1 MSAVIAGKPAT
12 PAPERATLRH
22 QLLISLLAPIV
33 LVTIISAAVTYY
45 FAFNFAT
52 LAYDNSLFDSALDI
66 SRQTRELQG
75 RPHVDLPSAALDM
88 LESDTHDSIF
98 YLVNDATGAFVAG
111 HRGLPLPAEEVSTS
125 KPLYYDGSY
134 RGNPV
139 RIAALRAT
147 AIGGAADQQVLI
159 LVGETLNK
167 RRTLATEVLLGILL
181 PELLL
186 IALVG
191 ALVWYGIAR
200 GLRPLATLQQEIGS
214 RSHRDL
220 SPLPEQNAPG
230 EVRALVRAM
239 NELLARLSSALAAQ
253 QRFIADAA
261 HQLRTPLAGIK
272 TQAELA
278 LRQQAMADVH
288 HTLLQLNTAT
298 GQTTHL
304 VNQLLS
310 LARAEPGATHA
321 KALQR
326 IDLDALARDT
336 TTEWVPRA
344 IERNIDLGYDVSA
357 DEIANA
363 IAHATAGV
371 ATRAQGERPA
381 LIDGDALFVREML
394 TNLLDNAV
402 RYTQTGGRVTVR
414 VGAGAEGVRLSIED
428 NGPGIPAAER
438 ERVFERFHRVLGSG
452 AEGCGLGLAIVR
464 EIAQSH
470 SARVSLVA
478 GAHGI
483 GTLVTIV
490 FPRAA

>member
-1 MSAVIAGKPAT
+1 MSAVINERAHA

-22 QLLISLLAPIV
+22 QLLISLLAPVV
-33 LVTIISAAVTYY
+33 LVTLLSAVVTYY
-45 FAFNFAT
+45 YAYNFAT
-52 LAYDNSLFDSALDI
+52 LAYDYSLFDSALDI
-66 SRQTRELQG
+66 SRQTRSREG
-75 RPHVDLPSAALDM
+75 APHLDLPSAALDM

-98 YLVNDATGAFVAG
+98 YLVNDAKGAFVAG
-111 HRGLPLPAEEVSTS
+111 HRGLPLPAEEVPPPG
-125 KPLYYDGSY
+125 KPLYYDGNY

-139 RIAALRAT
+139 RIAAIHAS
-147 AIGGAADQQVLI
+147 AIDAPADAAPILI

-167 RRTLATEVLLGILL
+167 RRTLANEVLLGMLV

-191 ALVWYGIAR
+191 ALVWYGIER

-230 EVRALVRAM
+230 EVRALIRAM
-239 NELLARLSSALAAQ
+239 NDLLARLASALSAQ

-278 LRQQAMADVH
+278 LRQQKMDEVQ

-310 LARAEPGATHA
+310 LARAEPGAARTQA
-321 KALQR
+321 MQR
-326 IDLDALARDT
+326 LDLEELVRDT

-344 IERNIDLGYDVSA
+344 LERNIDLGFDGTA
-357 DEIANA
+357 DGT
-363 IAHATAGV
+363 AHATIEG
-371 ATRAQGERPA
+371 
-381 LIDGDALFVREML
+381 DGLFIKEML
-394 TNLLDNAV
+394 VNLLDNAI
-402 RYTQTGGRVTVR
+402 RYTQSGGRVTVR
-414 VGAGAEGVRLSIED
+414 VTAGDDHVLLSIED
-428 NGPGIPAAER
+428 NGPGIPADER
-438 ERVFERFHRVLGSG
+438 NRVFERFHRVLGTG

-464 EIAQSH
+464 EIAQGH
-470 SARVSLVA
+470 NAEVHLAA
-478 GAHGI
+478 GAQGA
-483 GTLVTIV
+483 GTLVSIV
-490 FPRAA
+490 FPRVA

>member
-1 MSAVIAGKPAT
+1 VSAVIPGQAPA

-33 LVTIISAAVTYY
+33 LVTLISAVVTYY
-45 FAFNFAT
+45 YAFNFAT
-52 LAYDNSLFDSALDI
+52 LAYDYSLFDSALDI
-66 SRQTRELQG
+66 SRQTRVSEG
-75 RPHVDLPSAALDM
+75 HVRVDLPSAALDM

-98 YLVNDATGAFVAG
+98 YMVNDARGAFVAG
-111 HRGLPLPAEEVSTS
+111 HRGLPLPVEDMPPG
-125 KPLYYDGSY
+125 KPLYYDGNY
-134 RGNPV
+134 RGNPI
-139 RIAALRAT
+139 RLAALHAV
-147 AIGGAADQQVLI
+147 ASGAPADQPVLI
-159 LVGETLNK
+159 LVAETLNK
-167 RRTLATEVLLGILL
+167 RRTLANEVLLGMLL
-181 PELLL
+181 PEVLL

-191 ALVWYGIAR
+191 ALVWFGIER

-230 EVRALVRAM
+230 EVRALIRAM
-239 NELLARLSSALAAQ
+239 NDLLARLAFALSAQ

-278 LRQQAMADVH
+278 LRQQKMDEVH

-310 LARAEPGATHA
+310 LARAEPGAARTQA
-321 KALQR
+321 AQQL
-326 IDLDALARDT
+326 DLDELARDT

-344 IERNIDLGYDVSA
+344 LARNIDLGYDCTA
-357 DEIANA
+357 DG
-363 IAHATAGV
+363 TADG
-371 ATRAQGERPA
+371 AASTMIE
-381 LIDGDALFVREML
+381 GDALFLKEML
-394 TNLLDNAV
+394 GNLLDNAI
-402 RYTQTGGRVTVR
+402 RYTQPGGRVTVR
-414 VGAGAEGVRLSIED
+414 VAAEVDRVLLGVED
-428 NGPGIPAAER
+428 NGPGIPADER
-438 ERVFERFHRVLGSG
+438 ERVFERFHRVLGTG

-470 SARVSLVA
+470 NAVAYLTA
-478 GAHGI
+478 GAQGT
-483 GTLVTIV
+483 GTLVSV
-490 FPRAA
+490 AFPRVA

>member
-1 MSAVIAGKPAT
+1 MSAVIDAPPAAT
-12 PAPERATLRH
+12 APVSATLRH

-33 LVTIISAAVTYY
+33 LVTLISAVVTYY

-66 SRQTRELQG
+66 SRQTRATEG
-75 RPHVDLPSAALDM
+75 RLHVDLPSAALDM

-98 YLVNDATGAFVAG
+98 YMVNDDKGAFIAG
-111 HRGLPLPAEEVSTS
+111 HHGLPLPSEEAPTT
-125 KPLYYDGSY
+125 KPLYYDGNY

-147 AIGGAADQQVLI
+147 AVGGAADQPVLI

-167 RRTLATEVLLGILL
+167 RRTLANEVLLGMLL

-191 ALVWYGIAR
+191 ALVWYGIER

-230 EVRALVRAM
+230 EVRALIRAM
-239 NELLARLSSALAAQ
+239 NDLLGRLSFALSAQ

-278 LRQQAMADVH
+278 LRQDDMPEVH
-288 HTLLQLNTAT
+288 HTLMQLNTAT

-310 LARAEPGATHA
+310 LARAEPGTDRTQAM
-321 KALQR
+321 QR
-326 IDLDALARDT
+326 IDLEELTRETA
-336 TTEWVPRA
+336 TEWVPRA
-344 IERNIDLGYDVSA
+344 LARNIDLGFDG
-357 DEIANA
+357 
-363 IAHATAGV
+363 TAR
-371 ATRAQGERPA
+371 TM
-381 LIDGDALFVREML
+381 IDGDGLFIREML
-394 TNLLDNAV
+394 VNLLDNAI
-402 RYTQTGGRVTVR
+402 RYTHAGGHVTVR
-414 VGAGAEGVRLSIED
+414 VAGEREHAMLSVED
-428 NGPGIPAAER
+428 DGPGIPADER
-438 ERVFERFHRVLGSG
+438 ERVFERFHRVLGTG

-470 SARVSLVA
+470 GASVSLAA
-478 GAHGI
+478 GAQGT
-483 GTLVTIV
+483 GTLVSIV
-490 FPRAA
+490 FPLAA